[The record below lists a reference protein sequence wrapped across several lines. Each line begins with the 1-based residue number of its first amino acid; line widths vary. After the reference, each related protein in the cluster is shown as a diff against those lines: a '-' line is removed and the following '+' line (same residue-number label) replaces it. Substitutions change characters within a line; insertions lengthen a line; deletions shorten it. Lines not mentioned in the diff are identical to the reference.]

1 MQSNLHFSYILEHLI
16 NCVMMSNILKCK
28 CGLKDIIRLKHNESI
43 EQHIQR
49 KRCPKCG
56 TIGLWK
62 QLSQDEYMWE
72 KASH

>member
-1 MQSNLHFSYILEHLI
+1 
-16 NCVMMSNILKCK
+16 MSNILKCK